1 MDHHGARRSLEH
13 DRELTLGR
21 IASMT
26 GELQAF
32 AIASAGSNLDD
43 EHDPEGA
50 TIAFERAQFTALLS
64 RAQSHLDDIDAALL
78 RLSGHGYGIC
88 QRCGNPIADERL
100 AALPATSVCFSC
112 AAG

>member
-1 MDHHGARRSLEH
+1 MDHDSARRSLEH

-32 AIASAGSNLDD
+32 AIASVGSNLDD

-50 TIAFERAQFTALLS
+50 TIAFERAQFTALLG
-64 RAQSHLDDIDAALL
+64 RAQSHLDDVDAALL
-78 RLSGHGYGIC
+78 RLSQRGYGIC
-88 QRCGNPIADERL
+88 QRCGQPIADERL
-100 AALPATSVCFSC
+100 AVLPATTVCIAC
-112 AAG
+112 AAR